1 MTTFQSW
8 VLSYL
13 LNSLWQIPLLCAA
26 GWIAA
31 RTLRRVGVAAEHGVW
46 VTVLLLQVLLPACSL
61 FPWDWSKILFDWSGS
76 AQRSPAGEVS
86 VVIGMGTGAGA
97 LQLSPAILAAIA
109 FTYCALTVFFTV
121 RFLLRCRSLS
131 RIRREATTLVLD
143 GEAALEWTRCAGR
156 YRMNGVSIGLSSH
169 IFGPVTLG
177 FTNKLVLLPAE
188 VFAHLAL
195 SDFRTAIAHEF
206 AHLKRNDFVKNLAYE
221 ILSLPVSY
229 HPLFRFTRER
239 IMESREMI
247 CDRIAAQTAGRKE
260 YARSLLRLAS
270 LLAKGMPM
278 RTPHA
283 IGIFDANTF
292 ERRLMELTGNQ
303 QKLIGARRLA
313 LVVVC
318 GAFGLATCGSV
329 LAFSMHID
337 PSTGIS
343 DSAAPKTPGQVN
355 VSPKVMEAQVLQKVP
370 PVYPVEAK
378 KARIQGKVVLAA
390 IIGKDGSV
398 ENLKVISG
406 PKELQKSS
414 LDAVQRWVYK
424 PFLLNGAPVD
434 VKTTITV
441 NYTLQR

>member
-1 MTTFQSW
+1 MNTFKSW

-26 GWIAA
+26 GWISA

-61 FPWDWSKILFDWSGS
+61 FPGDWSKILFDWNGS
-76 AQRSPAGEVS
+76 ALRSPAGEVS

-97 LQLSPAILAAIA
+97 LQLPPAILAAIA
-109 FTYCALTVFFTV
+109 FTYCVITAFFTV

-131 RIRREATTLVLD
+131 LIRREASSLVLA

-156 YRMNGVSIGLSSH
+156 YRMTGVSIGTSSRV
-169 IFGPVTLG
+169 FGPVTLG

-188 VFAHLAL
+188 VFSHLAL

-221 ILSLPVSY
+221 LLSLPVSY
-229 HPLFRFTRER
+229 HPLFRFTLER

-247 CDRIAAQTAGRKE
+247 CDRIAAQTTGRNE
-260 YARSLLRLAS
+260 YARSLLRLAC
-270 LLAKGMPM
+270 LLSKGMPM

-292 ERRLMELTGNQ
+292 ERRLMELTGKQ
-303 QKLIGARRLA
+303 QNLIGVRRLA
-313 LVVVC
+313 LVALC

-337 PSTGIS
+337 PSTGVS
-343 DSAAPKTPGQVN
+343 DSAVPRTPGQVN
-355 VSPKVMEAQVLQKVP
+355 VSPKVMEAQVLKKVP
-370 PVYPVEAK
+370 PVYPIEAK

-414 LDAVQRWVYK
+414 LDAVQRWAYK
-424 PFLLNGAPVD
+424 PFLLKGAPVE

-441 NYTLQR
+441 VYTLQR

>member
-1 MTTFQSW
+1 MNTFQSW

-13 LNSLWQIPLLCAA
+13 LNSLWQIPLLGAT

-61 FPWDWSKILFDWSGS
+61 FPWDWSQILFDWSGS
-76 AQRSPAGEVS
+76 AQRSPAGEVA
-86 VVIGMGTGAGA
+86 VAIGMGTGAGA
-97 LQLSPAILAAIA
+97 LQLPPAILATIA
-109 FTYCALTVFFTV
+109 FTYCAFTAFFTL
-121 RFLLRCRSLS
+121 RFFLRCRSLS
-131 RIRREATTLVLD
+131 LIRREATTLVLD

-156 YRMNGVSIGLSSH
+156 YRIEGVSIGTSSR

-188 VFAHLAL
+188 VFSYLAL

-221 ILSLPVSY
+221 LLSLPVSY

-239 IMESREMI
+239 IAESREMI
-247 CDRIAAQTAGRKE
+247 CDRIAAQTAGRHE
-260 YARSLLRLAS
+260 YARSLLRLAC
-270 LLAKGMPM
+270 LFAKGLPM

-292 ERRLMELTGNQ
+292 ERELTGKQ

-313 LVVVC
+313 LVIVC

-329 LAFSMHID
+329 LAFSMRFD
-337 PSTGIS
+337 PSSNGAS
-343 DSAAPKTPGQVN
+343 DSAVPKTPGQVN
-355 VSPKVMEAQVLQKVP
+355 VSPKVMAAQVLQKTP

-378 KARIQGKVVLAA
+378 EARIQGKVVLAA

-414 LDAVQRWVYK
+414 LDAVQHWVYR
-424 PFLLNGAPVD
+424 PFLLNGDPVE

-441 NYTLQR
+441 KYTLSR